1 MLYSYILG
9 NENSFLLHFI
19 ERHKALIITFLL
31 TGIVVFSLF
40 SIQLKQKG
48 KLITESYYLLEPEPE
63 LTEEELQKFED
74 LTGPSTNK
82 AFNEDQEYK
91 NMMRNFKTVSSND
104 FERTTKALEEA
115 KANDVQEETSLNK
128 SYVNNNAYALNS
140 NETKSYKKLQEELNK
155 RLENK
160 KQADEHAKS
169 KSTLTY
175 SLKGRTL
182 TYYKTPRY
190 LCEYGGKI
198 VVTIK
203 VKGSGNV
210 YDAYINGSSNSDNQ
224 CLIDHAIEYAKNVQF
239 STSDKKDQI
248 GTITFLFRGKS

>member
-1 MLYSYILG
+1 MNLIDK
-9 NENSFLLHFI
+9 
-19 ERHKALIITFLL
+19 HKALIITFLL
-31 TGIVVFSLF
+31 SGIVVLGLF
-40 SIQLKQKG
+40 SAQLKLKG
-48 KLITESYYLLEPEPE
+48 KLITESYYLIEPEPE

-82 AFNEDQEYK
+82 AFNEDQEFK
-91 NMMRNFKTVSSND
+91 EMMRNFKTVSSND

-115 KANDVQEETSLNK
+115 KASEVEEETSINK
-128 SYVNNNAYALNS
+128 SYANGNAYALNS
-140 NETKSYKKLQEELNK
+140 NETDSYKKLQEELNK

-160 KQADEHAKS
+160 KIADEHAKA

-182 TYYKTPRY
+182 TYYRTPRY

-203 VKGSGNV
+203 VNGSGDV
-210 YDAYINGSSNSDNQ
+210 YDAYINGSSNSNNQ
-224 CLIDHAIEYAKNVQF
+224 CLIDHAIEYAKSVQF
-239 STSDKKDQI
+239 NSSNRTDQL
-248 GTITFLFRGKS
+248 GTITFLFKGK